1 MTTRNG
7 QFDFASLRAKVS
19 SGEGQSYWRS
29 LDELAETEGFQEFLY
44 REFPQQADQWVDP
57 VGRRRFL
64 HLMGASLALA
74 GLTGCTKQP
83 DEPIVPYVKAPEEV
97 IPGKPLFFASAMPL
111 GGIAEGVLVE
121 NHMGRPTKVE
131 GNPDHPA
138 SLGATSVLA
147 QASILQLYDP
157 DRSQTVTQ
165 YGEIRSWNAFL
176 SDMREASQRFKANK
190 GAGLRFLTETVTSP
204 TLHGQ
209 LQRLLAESPAAKWHQ
224 YEPVNRD
231 SVREG
236 AQLAFGT
243 NVATSYNFEKA
254 NVVVSLDADFL
265 SAEPGRLRYTR
276 DFTARRKVRGSQ
288 HEMNRLY
295 VVETT
300 PSNTGAM
307 ADHRLPLRAVE
318 IEAFA
323 LALAAEVGVAWPLR
337 ASSGAAG
344 SAWIA
349 PLARDLKRHQG
360 ACIVIAGEQQPPL
373 VHALAHAM
381 NHALGNVGK
390 TVSYT
395 EPVEADP
402 IQQTESL
409 RQLVADMQAG
419 SVDTLLVLGGNPAFA
434 VPADVGFANAL
445 EKVRLRVHLSL
456 YQDETSA
463 LCHWHIPETHFLESW
478 SDSRA
483 FDGTVTILQPL
494 IAPLYG
500 GKTAH
505 EMLASL
511 TSQPDQS
518 SYEIVRGYWQQHYPG
533 TPSSG
538 SKGAVPQA
546 SAAFEQFWRRSLH
559 DGVVAGS
566 ALPPKSVVLAAR
578 PVLPSQSAGKTGL
591 DVVFR
596 PDPHIHDGQFANNG
610 WLQELPKPHTRLTW
624 DNAALI
630 SPATAE
636 RLNLSNEEVVELQ
649 YEGRK
654 VEAPVWILPGQPNDS
669 VTLHLGYGRLRTGR
683 VGRGAG
689 FNTYAIRTARAPWFG
704 SGLQLNKTGRRYQ
717 LACTQHHHSME
728 GRHPV
733 RAGTLEAYEKHPEF
747 VHEMGEE
754 ASQSLSMYPPRKNEG
769 NAWGMA
775 IDLSACTG
783 CNACTI
789 ACQSENNI
797 AVVGKEQVIIG
808 REMHWIRVDR
818 YYSGGLDNPA
828 TYHQPVPC
836 MQCENAPCEVV
847 CPVNATSHSD
857 EGLNDMVYN
866 RCVGTRYCLNNCPYK
881 VRRFNFLLYSDFET
895 PSLKLGRNPDV
906 TVRSRGV
913 MEKCTYCVQRINAAK
928 IEAEKEDRP
937 VRDGEIVTAC
947 EAVCPAKA
955 ITFGNINDP
964 ASRVSQLKADK
975 LSYGLLGEL
984 NTRPRTTYLGALR
997 NPNPEIKAT

>member
-1 MTTRNG
+1 MTTQNR
-7 QFDFASLRAKVS
+7 QFDFASLRAKLS
-19 SGEGQSYWRS
+19 STDGQSHWRS
-29 LDELAETEGFQEFLY
+29 LDELAETDGFQEFLY
-44 REFPQQADQWVDP
+44 HEFPQQADQWVDP

-83 DEPIVPYVKAPEEV
+83 DELIVPYVKTPEDL

-111 GGIAEGVLVE
+111 SGIAEGLLVE

-131 GNPDHPA
+131 GNPGHPA
-138 SLGATSVLA
+138 SLGATGVLA
-147 QASILQLYDP
+147 QASILTLYDP

-165 YGEIRSWNAFL
+165 YGEIRSWSAFL
-176 SDMREASQRFKANK
+176 SEMREALQRFKTNK

-209 LQRLLAESPAAKWHQ
+209 LQQLLAEFPAAKWHQ

-231 SVREG
+231 SVRQG

-243 NVATSYNFEKA
+243 NVATRYDLEKA

-265 SAEPGRLRYTR
+265 CTGPGSLRYTR
-276 DFTARRKVRGSQ
+276 DFTARRKVRGTR

-295 VVETT
+295 VVEST

-323 LALAAEVGVAWPLR
+323 LALAASLGVSWPLS
-337 ASSGAAG
+337 ASSAMAG

-349 PLARDLKRHQG
+349 PLARDLKRHPG
-360 ACIVIAGEQQPPL
+360 ASLIIAGEQHSPL

-381 NHALGNVGK
+381 NQALGNVEK
-390 TVSYT
+390 TVVYT
-395 EPVEADP
+395 EPVEASP

-409 RQLVADMQAG
+409 RELAGDMQGG
-419 SVDTLLVLGGNPAFA
+419 SVDTLLVLGGNPAFTA
-434 VPADVGFANAL
+434 PADLGFVDAL
-445 EKVRLRVHLSL
+445 AKVSVRIHLSL

-463 LCHWHIPETHFLESW
+463 LCHWHIPEAHFLESW
-478 SDSRA
+478 SDCRA
-483 FDGTVTILQPL
+483 YDGTVTILQPL
-494 IAPLYG
+494 IAPLYS

-511 TSQPDQS
+511 TSQPDRS
-518 SYEIVRGYWQQHYPG
+518 SYEIVRGYWQHHYPG
-533 TPSSG
+533 APSPAL
-538 SKGAVPQA
+538 KTAVPQA
-546 SAAFEQFWRRSLH
+546 SAAFEQFWRKSLH
-559 DGVVAGS
+559 DGVVAGT
-566 ALPPKSVVLAAR
+566 ALPPKSVTLVGR
-578 PVLPSQSAGKTGL
+578 PALPAQSAGKTGL
-591 DVVFR
+591 DIVFR
-596 PDPHIHDGQFANNG
+596 PDPHIYDGQFANNG

-636 RLNLSNEEVVELQ
+636 RLGLDNEEIVELQ
-649 YEGRK
+649 YQGRK
-654 VEAPVWILPGQPNDS
+654 LEAPVWILPGQPNDS

-683 VGRGAG
+683 VGRRAG
-689 FNTYAIRTARAPWFG
+689 FNTYAIRTAGAPWFG
-704 SGLQLNKTGRRYQ
+704 FGLQLNKTGRRYQ

-728 GRHPV
+728 GRNPV
-733 RAGTLEAYEKHPEF
+733 RAGTLEEYHKHPEF
-747 VHEMGEE
+747 VHEMGEA
-754 ASQSLSMYPPRKNEG
+754 ASQSLSMYPERKYEG

-775 IDLSACTG
+775 IDLSSCTG

-808 REMHWIRVDR
+808 RELHWIRVDR

-955 ITFGNINDP
+955 ITFGNINDS

-975 LSYGLLGEL
+975 LNYGLLAEL
-984 NTRPRTTYLGALR
+984 NTRPRTTYLAALR
-997 NPNPEIKAT
+997 NPNPEIKGA

>member
-1 MTTRNG
+1 MTPRNG
-7 QFDFASLRAKVS
+7 QFDFASLRAKLNNS
-19 SGEGQSYWRS
+19 NGQSYWRS

-83 DEPIVPYVKAPEEV
+83 DEPIVPYVKAPEEI
-97 IPGKPLFFASAMPL
+97 IPGKPLFFASAMSV
-111 GGIAEGVLVE
+111 GGIAEGLLVE
-121 NHMGRPTKVE
+121 SHMGRPTKVE
-131 GNPDHPA
+131 GNPEHPA
-138 SLGATSVLA
+138 SLGATSILA

-165 YGEIRSWNAFL
+165 FGEIRSWSSFL
-176 SDMREASQRFKANK
+176 SEMREAQQRFKANK
-190 GAGLRFLTETVTSP
+190 GAGLRLLTETVTSP

-209 LQRLLAESPAAKWHQ
+209 LQRLLAEFPAAKWHQ

-231 SVREG
+231 SVRQG

-243 NVATSYNFEKA
+243 SVSTRYDFEKA

-265 SAEPGRLRYTR
+265 SVGPGRLRYTR
-276 DFTARRKVRGSQ
+276 EFTARRKVRGNQ

-295 VVETT
+295 VVEST

-323 LALAAEVGVAWPLR
+323 LALAAEVGIAWPLP
-337 ASSGAAG
+337 APPATAG
-344 SAWIA
+344 STWIA
-349 PLARDLKRHQG
+349 PLVRDLKRHPG
-360 ACIVIAGEQQPPL
+360 ACIIIAGEQQTPL

-395 EPVEADP
+395 EPVEANGV
-402 IQQTESL
+402 QQTESL
-409 RQLVADMQAG
+409 RELISDMKAG
-419 SVDTLLVLGGNPAFA
+419 SVDTLLVLSGNPAFA
-434 VPADVGFANAL
+434 TPADLGFTDAL
-445 EKVRLRVHLSL
+445 AKVKLRVHLSL

-463 LCHWHIPETHFLESW
+463 LSHWHIPEAHFLESW

-483 FDGTVTILQPL
+483 YDGTVTILQPS

-511 TSQPDQS
+511 TNQPDQS

-533 TPSSG
+533 APSSG
-538 SKGAVPQA
+538 SKAPVPQT

-559 DGVVAGS
+559 DGVVAGTT
-566 ALPPKSVVLAAR
+566 LPPKSVALAGR
-578 PVLPSQSAGKTGL
+578 PTLPPLSAGKPGL

-636 RLNLSNEEVVELQ
+636 RLGLSNEEVVELQ

-669 VTLHLGYGRLRTGR
+669 VTLHLGYGRVRTGR
-683 VGRGAG
+683 VGRRCRVQHLCYSNRG
-689 FNTYAIRTARAPWFG
+689 RALVRLWIATE
-704 SGLQLNKTGRRYQ
+704 QDGRRYQ

-728 GRHPV
+728 GRNPV
-733 RAGTLEAYEKHPEF
+733 RAERWKSMRSIRSLFTRWVKRLPSRSRCILHGKTKAMPGVWRSISALAPD
-747 VHEMGEE
+747 VTPAPSP
-754 ASQSLSMYPPRKNEG
+754 ASPRTTSR
-769 NAWGMA
+769 W
-775 IDLSACTG
+775 SA
-783 CNACTI
+783 
-789 ACQSENNI
+789 
-797 AVVGKEQVIIG
+797 KEQVIIG

-881 VRRFNFLLYSDFET
+881 FAVSIFCST
-895 PSLKLGRNPDV
+895 QTLKP
-906 TVRSRGV
+906 
-913 MEKCTYCVQRINAAK
+913 
-928 IEAEKEDRP
+928 
-937 VRDGEIVTAC
+937 
-947 EAVCPAKA
+947 
-955 ITFGNINDP
+955 P
-964 ASRVSQLKADK
+964 AS
-975 LSYGLLGEL
+975 
-984 NTRPRTTYLGALR
+984 NWGAIR
-997 NPNPEIKAT
+997 M

>member
-7 QFDFASLRAKVS
+7 QFDFASLRARIG
-19 SGEGQSYWRS
+19 SGDRQSYWRS
-29 LDELAETEGFQEFLY
+29 LEELAETEGFQEFLY

-83 DEPIVPYVKAPEEV
+83 DEPIVPYVKAPEDF

-138 SLGATSVLA
+138 SLGATDVFA
-147 QASILQLYDP
+147 QASILGLYDP

-165 YGEIRSWNAFL
+165 YGEIRSWSAFL
-176 SDMREASQRFKANK
+176 SEMREASQRFKGNK

-204 TLHGQ
+204 TLHEQ
-209 LQRLLAESPAAKWHQ
+209 LQRLLAEFPSAKWHQ

-231 SVREG
+231 SIRQG

-243 NVATSYNFEKA
+243 NVASRYDFEKA

-265 SAEPGRLRYTR
+265 STGAGRLRYAR

-295 VVETT
+295 VVEST

-307 ADHRLPLRAVE
+307 ADHRLPMRAGE
-318 IEAFA
+318 IEGFA
-323 LALAAEVGVAWPLR
+323 LALAAELGIPWPLP
-337 ASSGAAG
+337 ASATTAG
-344 SAWIA
+344 SAWVA
-349 PLARDLKRHQG
+349 PVARDLKQHPG
-360 ACIVIAGEQQPPL
+360 ASLVIAGEQQPPL

-381 NHALGNVGK
+381 NHALGNVEK
-390 TVSYT
+390 TVSYS
-395 EPVEADP
+395 EPVEANA
-402 IQQTESL
+402 IQQIESL
-409 RQLVADMQAG
+409 RELVRDMQAG
-419 SVDTLLVLGGNPAFA
+419 SVDTLVILGGNPAFTA
-434 VPADVGFANAL
+434 PADLGFGDAFA
-445 EKVRLRVHLSL
+445 KVKLRIHLSQ

-463 LCHWHIPETHFLESW
+463 LCHWHVPEAHFLESW
-478 SDSRA
+478 SDCRA
-483 FDGTVTILQPL
+483 YDGTVTILQPL

-500 GKTAH
+500 GKTRH

-518 SYEIVRGYWQQHYPG
+518 SYEIVRGYWQQRHR
-533 TPSSG
+533 
-538 SKGAVPQA
+538 GAPLSASTNSAPQA
-546 SAAFEQFWRRSLH
+546 SPAFELFWRKSLH
-559 DGVVAGS
+559 DGVVAGT
-566 ALPPKSVVLAAR
+566 ALPPKSVTLTAR
-578 PVLPSQSAGKTGL
+578 PVLPTPGAGKPGL

-636 RLNLSNEEVVELQ
+636 RLGLSNEDVVELQ

-654 VEAPVWILPGQPNDS
+654 LEAPVWILPGQPNDS

-683 VGRGAG
+683 VGRGTG
-689 FNTYAIRTARAPWFG
+689 FNTYAIRTAGAPWFG
-704 SGLQLNKTGRRYQ
+704 FGVQVNKTGRRYQ

-728 GRHPV
+728 GRNPV
-733 RAGTLEAYEKHPEF
+733 RAGTLEEYHKHPEF
-747 VHEMGEE
+747 IHEMGEE
-754 ASQSLSMYPPRKNEG
+754 ASQSLSMYPPQKHEG

-775 IDLSACTG
+775 IDLSSCTG

-818 YYSGGLDNPA
+818 YYTGGLDNPA

-847 CPVNATSHSD
+847 CPVNATSHS
-857 EGLNDMVYN
+857 G
-866 RCVGTRYCLNNCPYK
+866 
-881 VRRFNFLLYSDFET
+881 RRTQRHGVQPLRGNALLSEQL
-895 PSLKLGRNPDV
+895 SLQSSPVQLSALLRFRNPKSQ
-906 TVRSRGV
+906 TGAQSR
-913 MEKCTYCVQRINAAK
+913 R
-928 IEAEKEDRP
+928 DRAIAR
-937 VRDGEIVTAC
+937 RDGKVYLLRATNQRC
-947 EAVCPAKA
+947 E
-955 ITFGNINDP
+955 D
-964 ASRVSQLKADK
+964 
-975 LSYGLLGEL
+975 
-984 NTRPRTTYLGALR
+984 
-997 NPNPEIKAT
+997 

>member
-7 QFDFASLRAKVS
+7 QFDFASLRAKLS
-19 SGEGQSYWRS
+19 SSHGQPYWRS
-29 LDELAETEGFQEFLY
+29 LEELSETEGFQEFLY

-83 DEPIVPYVKAPEEV
+83 EEPIVPYVKAPEEI
-97 IPGKPLFFASAMPL
+97 IPGKPLFFATAMPL
-111 GGIAEGVLVE
+111 SGITEGLLVE

-131 GNPDHPA
+131 GNPEHPA

-147 QASILQLYDP
+147 QASILTLYDP

-165 YGEIRSWNAFL
+165 FAEIRSWSGFL
-176 SDMREASQRFKANK
+176 SDMREAMQRFKANK
-190 GAGLRFLTETVTSP
+190 GAGLRLLTETVTSP

-209 LQRLLAESPAAKWHQ
+209 LRQLLAELPAAKWHQ
-224 YEPVNRD
+224 YEPAGYD
-231 SVREG
+231 TVRQG

-243 NVATSYNFEKA
+243 DATTRYNLEKA

-265 SAEPGRLRYTR
+265 CAGPGRLRYTR
-276 DFTARRKVRGSQ
+276 DFTERRKVRPGR

-295 VVETT
+295 VVEST

-307 ADHRLPLRAVE
+307 ADHRLPLRAAEV
-318 IEAFA
+318 EAFA
-323 LALAAEVGVAWPLR
+323 LALAAELGVSWPLP
-337 ASSGAAG
+337 APSNTTG
-344 SAWIA
+344 SAWIG
-349 PLARDLKRHQG
+349 PVARDLKRHPG
-360 ACIVIAGEQQPPL
+360 ASLVIAGEQQSPL

-381 NHALGNVGK
+381 NHTLGNVEK
-390 TVSYT
+390 TVMYT
-395 EPVEADP
+395 EPVEVSP
-402 IQQTESL
+402 VEQNESL
-409 RQLVADMQAG
+409 RELVSDMQVGA
-419 SVDTLLVLGGNPAFA
+419 VEMLLVLGGNPVFTAPADLAFA
-434 VPADVGFANAL
+434 EAL
-445 EKVRLRVHLSL
+445 EKVKQRVHLGL

-463 LCHWHIPETHFLESW
+463 LCHWHIPEAHFLESW
-478 SDSRA
+478 SDARA
-483 FDGTVTILQPL
+483 YDGTVTILQPL

-505 EMLASL
+505 EVLASL
-511 TSQPDQS
+511 TSRPEHS
-518 SYEIVRGYWQQHYPG
+518 SYEIVREHWQAGFAGAAAPA
-533 TPSSG
+533 
-538 SKGAVPQA
+538 SKPPTPQA
-546 SAAFEQFWRRSLH
+546 LPAFEQFWRKSLH
-559 DGVVAGS
+559 DGVVPGT
-566 ALPPKSVVLAAR
+566 ALPPKAVTLVAR
-578 PVLPSQSAGKTGL
+578 PTVTPQGGRKTGL

-596 PDPHIHDGQFANNG
+596 LDPHIHDGQFANNG

-624 DNAALI
+624 DNAALV

-636 RLNLSNEEVVELQ
+636 RLGLSNEELVELQ

-654 VEAPVWILPGQPNDS
+654 VEAPVWIVPGQPNDS
-669 VTLHLGYGRLRTGR
+669 VALHLGYGRVRTGR
-683 VGRGAG
+683 VGKGAG
-689 FNTYAIRTARAPWFG
+689 FNAYAIRTSGAPWFG
-704 SGLQLNKTGRRYQ
+704 SGLQVNKTGRRHK

-728 GRHPV
+728 GRNPV
-733 RAGTLEAYEKHPEF
+733 RAGSLEEYHKHPEF
-747 VHEMGEE
+747 VHEMGE
-754 ASQSLSMYPPRKNEG
+754 AAPQHLSMYPERKYEG
-769 NAWGMA
+769 NAWGMV

-783 CNACTI
+783 CNACSI

-913 MEKCTYCVQRINAAK
+913 MEKCTYCVQRINAVK

-955 ITFGNINDP
+955 ITFGNINDA
-964 ASRVSQLKADK
+964 ASRVSKLKADP
-975 LSYGLLGEL
+975 LNYGLLAEI
-984 NTRPRTTYLGALR
+984 NTRPRTTYLAALR
-997 NPNPEIKAT
+997 NPNPEIKAS